1 MINWNTFS
9 FMLSEQVL
17 CLSVTLQVPENI
29 AKVKVIVYKSK
40 VDPAILKQKAEE
52 MKNEL
57 FVKRFSKPKP
67 EDIHVVSVDKHY
79 EPYVLVDA
87 KYRIE
92 YYTKKV
98 YIIDVTEKAK
108 EVKILGESF
117 KPQMVSIPDTEPEQ
131 FRKVISLEGQEW
143 SFYEAKAY
151 FILNKNGKEILPD
164 QVPIAPSEDNPK
176 KLLKEF
182 GKKAE
187 KVTVS
192 TREVISMAKNK
203 IIKRPSDLDNV
214 DNEMFQV
221 TEHAKIY
228 NPIYII
234 TLRNVNTK
242 EEKTVRI
249 DGVTAKVVQ

>member
-1 MINWNTFS
+1 MTVIP
-9 FMLSEQVL
+9 
-17 CLSVTLQVPENI
+17 QVPENI
-29 AKVKVIVYKSK
+29 AQIKVIVYKSK
-40 VDPAILKQKAEE
+40 VDPAVLKQKAEE

-79 EPYVLVDA
+79 EPYVLLDA

-98 YIIDVTEKAK
+98 YIIDVAEKAK

-117 KPQMVSIPDTEPEQ
+117 KPQMVAIPDTEPEQ
-131 FRKVISLEGQEW
+131 FRNVISLEGQEW
-143 SFYEAKAY
+143 SFYEAKTY
-151 FILNKNGKEILPD
+151 FILDKNGNEISPD

-187 KVTVS
+187 KVMVS
-192 TREVISMAKNK
+192 TREVILMAKTK
-203 IIKRPSDLDNV
+203 IIKRPSDVDNV
-214 DNEMFQV
+214 DNEIFQV
-221 TEHAKIY
+221 TEHVIIY

-234 TLRNVNTK
+234 TFRNVKTK

-249 DGVTAKVVQ
+249 DGVTAEVIQ